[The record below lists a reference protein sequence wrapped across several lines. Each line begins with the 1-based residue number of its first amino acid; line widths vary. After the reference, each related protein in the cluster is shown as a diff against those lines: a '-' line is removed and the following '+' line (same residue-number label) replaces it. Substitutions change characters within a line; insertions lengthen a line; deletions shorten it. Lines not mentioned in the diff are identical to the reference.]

1 MLKLLEVRGTL
12 QREANRNKISIKELE
27 IPKLW
32 ILSPTVS
39 VRILSGF
46 SAIQASNWVSGVY
59 LMGEYLRTAIV
70 VIHQLPRTQET
81 LWLRILGRGKVQ
93 RQAIDELEAL
103 SSNHPFRRA
112 TLELLYNLQQNLV
125 MSQIEES
132 DDREL
137 VMRLAPLYQQDREQ
151 ARQEGQVEGI
161 KQGEERLIIR
171 QLNHRFGEIDS
182 SVIERIRGLST
193 DQLETLG
200 EAFLDFSSLTDL
212 EIWLDQNL

>member
-1 MLKLLEVRGTL
+1 M
-12 QREANRNKISIKELE
+12 
-27 IPKLW
+27 
-32 ILSPTVS
+32 
-39 VRILSGF
+39 
-46 SAIQASNWVSGVY
+46 
-59 LMGEYLRTAIV
+59 
-70 VIHQLPRTQET
+70 
-81 LWLRILGRGKVQ
+81 WLRILGRGKVQ

-103 SSNHPFRRA
+103 SSNHRFRRA

-212 EIWLDQNL
+212 ETWLDQNL

>member
-1 MLKLLEVRGTL
+1 
-12 QREANRNKISIKELE
+12 
-27 IPKLW
+27 
-32 ILSPTVS
+32 
-39 VRILSGF
+39 
-46 SAIQASNWVSGVY
+46 
-59 LMGEYLRTAIV
+59 
-70 VIHQLPRTQET
+70 
-81 LWLRILGRGKVQ
+81 
-93 RQAIDELEAL
+93 
-103 SSNHPFRRA
+103 
-112 TLELLYNLQQNLV
+112 

-212 EIWLDQNL
+212 ETWLDQNL